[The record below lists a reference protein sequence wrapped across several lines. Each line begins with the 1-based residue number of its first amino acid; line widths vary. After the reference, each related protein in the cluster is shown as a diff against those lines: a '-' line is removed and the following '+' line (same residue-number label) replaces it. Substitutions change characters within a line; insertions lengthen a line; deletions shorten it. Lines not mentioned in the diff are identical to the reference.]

1 MPTKDELITITE
13 PLNPKFFRPVMEKDV
28 SGKRDGVE
36 NVGVAGSD
44 TYERSEKIE
53 PADSQFNQNF

>member
-1 MPTKDELITITE
+1 
-13 PLNPKFFRPVMEKDV
+13 MEKDV